1 MGICEYPIIPVHT
14 CISLYKLNILQNYL
28 EVSINNGNL
37 GKQGEYFNNE
47 IVVTYVSRSF
57 S

>member
-1 MGICEYPIIPVHT
+1 MGICEYSIIPVHT